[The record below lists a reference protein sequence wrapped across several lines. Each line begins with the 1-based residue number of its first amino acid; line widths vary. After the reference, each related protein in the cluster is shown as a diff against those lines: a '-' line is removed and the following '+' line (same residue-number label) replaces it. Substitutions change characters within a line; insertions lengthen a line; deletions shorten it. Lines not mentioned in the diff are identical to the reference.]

1 MAKIYHDKFSYDL
14 VPDTA
19 INNFRQ
25 MNKVTSVNAGNL
37 YVYIFEGEQYQG
49 RCQVLNPGEKALTG
63 NCGSVI
69 ISLRPISVEESQKS
83 GCAPAKY
90 WELPGSM
97 YVLHF
102 SSIYKYVS

>member
-14 VPDTA
+14 VPNTA
-19 INNFRQ
+19 INSFKQ

-37 YVYIFEGEQYQG
+37 YVYTFEGEQYQG
-49 RCQVLNPGEKALTG
+49 HCRVLNPGEKALIG

-69 ISLRPISVEESQKS
+69 ISLRPISIEVVQQER
-83 GCAPAKY
+83 CAPAGY
-90 WELPGSM
+90 WEMAGAM

-102 SSIYKYVS
+102 SSIYRYVS